1 MLATMRLQ
9 MLGFMGNRP
18 VCQFKLKAIGALV
31 AIAIA
36 LVLSVGISF
45 GISVA
50 GAIAAT
56 TPTITV
62 YRDPSCSCCEGWIDH
77 LSAQGFHLETIET
90 PDVEPLKHQY
100 GVPTELQSCHTAIL
114 DGYVLEGHVPVED
127 IKRLLADH
135 PAIVGLAVPGMPVG
149 TPGMESDDQ
158 HDSFNVMAF
167 DQQGTTTVFNEYS
180 F

>member
-1 MLATMRLQ
+1 MDS
-9 MLGFMGNRP
+9 RP
-18 VCQFKLKAIGALV
+18 VRPFKLGTIGALV
-31 AIAIA
+31 AIALV
-36 LVLSVGISF
+36 LVLSGGISF

-62 YRDPSCSCCEGWIDH
+62 YRDPSCSCCEGWINH
-77 LSAQGFHLETIET
+77 LSAQGFRLETIET
-90 PDVEPLKHQY
+90 PDVEPLKQQY
-100 GVPTELQSCHTAIL
+100 GIPTELQSCHTATV

-127 IKRLLADH
+127 IKRMLADH

-158 HDSFNVMAF
+158 HDSFNVMTF